1 MIHELTENVA
11 KALETVIPPPTQTEK
26 DHAGKLAAMEAKM
39 EETLARLAQM
49 EKEYAR
55 FVQLEKELQ
64 NLKNEKEKA
73 DHENEELRKE
83 LTRLKEPQGAKKNE
97 PVRAASTP
105 R

>member
-1 MIHELTENVA
+1 LVPTEFVLTPEMQKMIHELTENVA

-64 NLKNEKEKA
+64 NLKNEKK
-73 DHENEELRKE
+73 RRTTK
-83 LTRLKEPQGAKKNE
+83 TKNSE
-97 PVRAASTP
+97 RS
-105 R
+105 